1 SGVRQPGPH
10 PRERRTVRVGIASGV
25 VGRRAVPGACD
36 ARCDSERHCVT
47 PRRARIAVVGRGPV
61 GLAAALSVADNGY
74 DVILI
79 GPPAPRDERTAAL
92 LAGSIA
98 LLTRLGVWPHL
109 LGEAAPLK
117 TLRIVDGTRR
127 LFRAPEVAFES
138 GEIGL
143 AAFGYNLPNAIL
155 TAAL

>member
-1 SGVRQPGPH
+1 
-10 PRERRTVRVGIASGV
+10 
-25 VGRRAVPGACD
+25 
-36 ARCDSERHCVT
+36 T

-98 LLTRLGVWPHL
+98 LLTRLGGWPHL
-109 LGEAAPLK
+109 LGEAAPAT
-117 TLRIVDGTRR
+117 TLRVADGTRR

-155 TAAL
+155 TAALEREIAERRITVVDEMAEGAEVGRDGVTISTPMGPVTAALVV